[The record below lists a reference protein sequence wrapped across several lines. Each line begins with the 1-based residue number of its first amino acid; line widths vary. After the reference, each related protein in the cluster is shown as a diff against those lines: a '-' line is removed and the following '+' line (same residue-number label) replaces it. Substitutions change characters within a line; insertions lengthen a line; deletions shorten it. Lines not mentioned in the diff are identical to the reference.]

1 MLAKALI
8 DEELDNAG
16 DHTVCY
22 FFFKDN
28 DEQDSLF
35 TALCAV
41 LHQLFGRLPHLLQH
55 AISAFEKNGQK
66 LQSEVDE
73 LWRIF
78 LAAATDES
86 ANNVTCVLD
95 ALDECQG
102 EDRRKLVRLLTDFYC
117 RCPSASRGSSQLK
130 FLVTSRPYQDI
141 EIGFD
146 HIPSELPSI
155 RLAGEESNADIS
167 EEINLVIRQRI
178 ARAGIKLHPDQDV
191 RDTLQAKLLAT
202 QNRTYLWLHLMWDE
216 LERSRKRTKK
226 AFLKKIDSLPST
238 VEDAYEKIL
247 ARNGRVDQEEAKVL
261 LHIVIGARRPLTVRE
276 MDVAFQLAVESPNAL
291 QYQDLDL
298 DGD

>member
-1 MLAKALI
+1 M
-8 DEELDNAG
+8 
-16 DHTVCY
+16 
-22 FFFKDN
+22 
-28 DEQDSLF
+28 
-35 TALCAV
+35 
-41 LHQLFGRLPHLLQH
+41 
-55 AISAFEKNGQK
+55 
-66 LQSEVDE
+66 
-73 LWRIF
+73 
-78 LAAATDES
+78 
-86 ANNVTCVLD
+86 LD

-291 QYQDLDL
+291 QHQDLDL
-298 DGD
+298 DGDQLRTRIRELCGLFVFINDNRIYLIHQTAKEFLITKDALDVSVHRSWKRSISMR